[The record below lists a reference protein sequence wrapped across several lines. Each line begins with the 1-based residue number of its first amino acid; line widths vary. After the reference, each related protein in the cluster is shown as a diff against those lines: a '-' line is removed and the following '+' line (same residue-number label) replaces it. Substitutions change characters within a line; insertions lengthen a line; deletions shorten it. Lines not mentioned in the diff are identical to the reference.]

1 MHLSPYLLEA
11 EDLSKKYIS
20 EGRHIRA
27 LQGVTFQVEA
37 GETVGIVGRNGSGKS
52 TLLKILAQV
61 AKPDSGT
68 AVIRAPST
76 SILDISG
83 YLIPELTGEEN
94 VRLWLNVF
102 AKNGKEHDAVLKEIT
117 DYSELGDAIN
127 QPVKTYSNGM
137 MLRLAFGLVFS
148 GIEEILLLDEVLTV
162 GDESFRLKCYDRL
175 RQMQS
180 EGKTILLA
188 SHSKTEL
195 LELCSRCIW
204 LDKGRI
210 IQDGPARQVLEEYF
224 ESQLEVYSKTA
235 KHAVPLLQPDA
246 NNVLTLQWQNAHKPS
261 NDLVALDRIE
271 ISNPIHEGL
280 DTLHPINVVLS
291 VEKKASDI
299 TLDLCLIITDTF
311 MQPMMAIMSLNN
323 TRHENFIAIQ
333 KQRSGLMQ
341 FKCTIP
347 PGLLASGTYGISLQF
362 GKNARQGVE
371 FTQEAFR
378 AENICRFKIQQP
390 PGIFDYTGN
399 TMPLYIRP
407 VCDWQVDFI
416 S

>member
-1 MHLSPYLLEA
+1 MARMHLSPYLLEA

-37 GETVGIVGRNGSGKS
+37 GETVGIVGRKGSGKS

-311 MQPMMAIMSLNN
+311 MQ
-323 TRHENFIAIQ
+323 
-333 KQRSGLMQ
+333 
-341 FKCTIP
+341 
-347 PGLLASGTYGISLQF
+347 
-362 GKNARQGVE
+362 
-371 FTQEAFR
+371 
-378 AENICRFKIQQP
+378 
-390 PGIFDYTGN
+390 
-399 TMPLYIRP
+399 
-407 VCDWQVDFI
+407 
-416 S
+416 